1 MAIEQHPIPQDV
13 AGYKFRL
20 VGEMT
25 LMQFMWLAIGII
37 LALLIYSSPIPFFFK
52 YPIATLF
59 ACLGA
64 GIAFIPVEGRS
75 LDKWLVA
82 FIKSIYAPTLFTW
95 QKVEEPP
102 LVSATT
108 KNNTPPTSQP
118 TPPAISPAQTTP
130 VNQPTTSAASSP
142 SLSTQDINVPQNT
155 PIGTSKQTLPDKPD
169 ETTFTSPDT
178 NTTVPSSPTPNNQNS
193 FGQVNAQVDSRLPI
207 PFTPSFPNTLVGMT
221 LTPDNKILE
230 GVLVEIR
237 LNGITVRAT
246 KSNQLGQFLFAKP
259 LDNGTYQIS
268 SEKTGYAFQIYS
280 LPLTGQIVK
289 PLRLQAISKT

>member
-52 YPIATLF
+52 YPIATLI

-108 KNNTPPTSQP
+108 KNDNSPQSQP
-118 TPPAISPAQTTP
+118 TNPTISPVQTSL
-130 VNQPTTSAASSP
+130 VDQPTNTP
-142 SLSTQDINVPQNT
+142 SGQNLNAQDVNVPQN
-155 PIGTSKQTLPDKPD
+155 ILVGTNKQTIPDKTKDPA
-169 ETTFTSPDT
+169 FTSPNT
-178 NTTVPSSPTPNNQNS
+178 NTTVPSGPTPNNQDS

-237 LNGITVRAT
+237 LNGITARAT

-268 SEKTGYAFQIYS
+268 SEKVGFTFQIYS